1 MVPAVVATMDTA
13 CAAAA
18 AAKPDIAK
26 ALAQEMSD
34 PVAWAKLVNW
44 LAPGWYLLAALQMC
58 IVHIWTLQFIMGSH
72 MTHILSGV
80 Y

>member
-1 MVPAVVATMDTA
+1 MSPTLCHPGHLSSHPPQMVPAVVATMDTA

-44 LAPGWYLLAALQMC
+44 LAPG
-58 IVHIWTLQFIMGSH
+58 
-72 MTHILSGV
+72 
-80 Y
+80 

>member
-34 PVAWAKLVNW
+34 PVAWAMLVE
-44 LAPGWYLLAALQMC
+44 LL
-58 IVHIWTLQFIMGSH
+58 TNGFGSKPCSPEH
-72 MTHILSGV
+72 QISLDLW
-80 Y
+80 